1 MQDQIRQ
8 EKIIGSRR
16 FSNYFWSLLLLIGG
30 LMFLLAGISSYL
42 KINLLPFTN
51 TTELVFIPQG
61 IVMMFYGTLSSGLS
75 IYIIATIFWDIGS
88 GYNEYNKIEN
98 LVKVVR
104 KGFPG
109 KNREILLTYQLNDIR
124 SIGIKI
130 SEGLNPQRIIYLC
143 LRDERKIPLTPV
155 QQPDSISDLEDEA
168 ADLAKF
174 LDLKL
179 ENL

>member
-1 MQDQIRQ
+1 MQNQIRQ
-8 EKIIGSRR
+8 EKIMGSRR
-16 FSNYFWSLLLLIGG
+16 FSNYFWASFLFIGG
-30 LMFLLAGISSYL
+30 IMFLLAGISSYI
-42 KINLLPFTN
+42 KINLLPFGN
-51 TTELVFIPQG
+51 TIDLVFIPQG
-61 IVMMFYGTLSSGLS
+61 IVMMFYGTLSFGLS
-75 IYIIATIFWDIGS
+75 AYIIATLFWDIGS
-88 GYNEYNKIEN
+88 GYNEYNKTEN

-109 KNREILLTYQLNDIR
+109 KNRQILLTYPINNIK

-130 SEGLNPQRIIYLC
+130 SEGLNPERIIYLC
-143 LRDERKIPLTPV
+143 LKDERKIPLTPV
-155 QQPDSISDLEDEA
+155 QEPNSISVLEDQA

>member
-1 MQDQIRQ
+1 MQEKIRQ
-8 EKIIGSRR
+8 EKIMGSRR
-16 FSNYFWSLLLLIGG
+16 FSNYFWASFLFIGG
-30 LMFLLAGISSYL
+30 LMFLLAGISSYI
-42 KINLLPFTN
+42 KINLLPFGN
-51 TTELVFIPQG
+51 TLELVFIPQG
-61 IVMMFYGTLSSGLS
+61 IVMMFYGTLSFGLS
-75 IYIIATIFWDIGS
+75 TYIIATLFWDIGS
-88 GYNEYNKIEN
+88 GYNEYNKTEN

-109 KNREILLTYQLNDIR
+109 KNRQILLTYPINNIK

-130 SEGLNPQRIIYLC
+130 SEGLNPERIIYLC
-143 LRDERKIPLTPV
+143 LKDERKIPLTPV
-155 QQPDSISDLEDEA
+155 QQPNSISDLEDQA